1 MHDISEVMFD
11 ALENKATKA
20 VIIYFD
26 DEDELFVEGNV
37 KLYEA
42 IGMMEFAKQ
51 QIMYEEDGE

>member
-26 DEDELFVEGNV
+26 DKDELFVEGNV

>member
-26 DEDELFVEGNV
+26 DKDELFVEGNV

-42 IGMMEFAKQ
+42 IGMMEFAKV

>member
-42 IGMMEFAKQ
+42 IGMMEFAKV

>member
-42 IGMMEFAKQ
+42 IGMMEFAKA